1 LNGPYLH
8 SWSREQP
15 RWADEF
21 VFSPLLASHA
31 YSDRN
36 FRSQPAVSMMNELE
50 RELAELM
57 IRELNLEDIQIADVS
72 PDMVLYGE
80 GFGLDSIDI
89 LEIALLI
96 SKKYGFEL
104 RSDNPDN
111 KRIFATLGALA
122 AYVAEHRVR

>member
-1 LNGPYLH
+1 
-8 SWSREQP
+8 
-15 RWADEF
+15 
-21 VFSPLLASHA
+21 
-31 YSDRN
+31 
-36 FRSQPAVSMMNELE
+36 MMNELE

-122 AYVAEHRVR
+122 GYVAEHRVR

>member
-1 LNGPYLH
+1 M
-8 SWSREQP
+8 
-15 RWADEF
+15 
-21 VFSPLLASHA
+21 LA
-31 YSDRN
+31 
-36 FRSQPAVSMMNELE
+36 SMMNELE
-50 RELAELM
+50 QELATL
-57 IRELNLEDIQIADVS
+57 IVGELNLEDVRLDEVSADT
-72 PDMVLYGE
+72 PLYGD

-111 KRIFATLGALA
+111 EKIFATLGALA